1 MGGPDAKP
9 KKGGEMTRG
18 KKKTMKRQDARQKK
32 LGDMMRDEKK
42 SETRHKTKKI
52 ETLDAR

>member
-1 MGGPDAKP
+1 
-9 KKGGEMTRG
+9 
-18 KKKTMKRQDARQKK
+18 MKRQDARQKK
-32 LGDMMRDEKK
+32 LGDMMQDEKK

>member
-1 MGGPDAKP
+1 MKKNGETRRKT

-32 LGDMMRDEKK
+32 LGDMMRDKK
-42 SETRHKTKKI
+42 K
-52 ETLDAR
+52 

>member
-1 MGGPDAKP
+1 MGRPDP
-9 KKGGEMTRG
+9 RQKKGGEMTRG

-32 LGDMMRDEKK
+32 LGDMMRDKK
-42 SETRHKTKKI
+42 NSETRHKTKKI